1 MMSAKTL
8 LKYLSISAGI
18 SLIPLISLAQ
28 VTTDAPVKET
38 PGKIPPLF
46 FEPTTYLW
54 ALVIGLT
61 FAVFIALSRAV
72 KALSDVVNQKEMMET
87 SSTRVV
93 RKDREST
100 WSKLMKQLTRSVPI
114 EQEADVML
122 DHDYDGIRELDNRLP
137 PWWVWGFYA
146 TIAFAVVYL
155 VHYHISGTGK
165 LQLAEYNEEIRI
177 AEQEKEKRMK
187 SDAGF
192 VTEANVLALTDA
204 SALNEGMS
212 LYQKNC
218 VACHGNA
225 GQGGVGPNLTD
236 VFWIHGGGIKNI
248 FKVIQDGV
256 PAKGMISWKSQLS
269 PKQIQAVS
277 SYILTLEGTNPPEA
291 KEAQGE
297 KWEETQAVST
307 ANDSLQASKT
317 Q

>member
-18 SLIPLISLAQ
+18 SVIPLISLAQ

-72 KALSDVVNQKEMMET
+72 KTLSDVVNQKQMMEE
-87 SSTRVV
+87 SPTRVV
-93 RKDREST
+93 RKDRVST
-100 WSKLMKQLTRSVPI
+100 WSKLMKQLTRSVPL

-155 VHYHISGTGK
+155 IHYHISGTGK

-177 AEQEKEKRMK
+177 AAQEKENRMK

-277 SYILTLEGTNPPEA
+277 SYILTLEGTNPPDA

-297 KWEETQAVST
+297 KWEEAQPVST
-307 ANDSLQASKT
+307 ANDSLQASNT

>member
-1 MMSAKTL
+1 MISARTL
-8 LKYLSISAGI
+8 LKCLSTSAGI
-18 SLIPLISLAQ
+18 TLIPFISLAQ
-28 VTTDAPVKET
+28 ATADAPVKET
-38 PGKIPPLF
+38 PGKIPPVF

-54 ALVIGLT
+54 VLVIGLT

-72 KALSDVVNQKEMMET
+72 KALSEMVNQQQIPAAVPAGTVKKVKV
-87 SSTRVV
+87 SA
-93 RKDREST
+93 
-100 WSKLMKQLTRSVPI
+100 WSKLMKQLTRSVPV

-137 PWWVWGFYA
+137 PWWVWGFYV

-177 AEQEKEKRMK
+177 AALEKENRMK
-187 SDAGF
+187 NDAGF
-192 VTEANVLALTDA
+192 ITEANVMALTEA

-236 VFWIHGGGIKNI
+236 AFWIHGGGIKNI

-277 SYILTLEGTNPPEA
+277 SYILTMEGTNPPDA

-297 KWEETQAVST
+297 KWEEAQSAST
-307 ANDSLQASKT
+307 ANDSLQASNT